1 MGNAQNHVEFS
12 KRAVKDLR
20 GLPENARKLARKK
33 LKGLE
38 PIPPLANL
46 DIKPVEGHRPWLR
59 MRVGDYRVLFR
70 VLSRAEM
77 DLLVMRRGALA
88 GETGY
93 LVARV
98 VDRAELE
105 RAVDTLDL
113 TANG

>member
-1 MGNAQNHVEFS
+1 
-12 KRAVKDLR
+12 
-20 GLPENARKLARKK
+20 
-33 LKGLE
+33 
-38 PIPPLANL
+38 
-46 DIKPVEGHRPWLR
+46 
-59 MRVGDYRVLFR
+59 
-70 VLSRAEM
+70 
-77 DLLVMRRGALA
+77 MRRGALA